1 MVSDWPAQ
9 PSDDEPE
16 LESTPLIA
24 DDLPAGHR
32 SGFVAIVGKP
42 NVGKSTLL
50 NRWMGIKVAAV
61 TPKPQTT
68 RTRLLGILTRPDA
81 QIIFVDT
88 PGVHRPRTALGEY
101 MVATAQSAVPDADVV
116 LLMVDLASPP
126 DGNDREAAELVARY
140 VHVPAILVMNKC
152 DLVPRDELE
161 ERQSAY
167 RSLGQF
173 NREHT
178 ISATDGLGTDELLDD
193 VLSYL
198 PPGPRFYPADQLTDQ
213 TERFVAA
220 ELIREQVLL
229 HLRDEVPHAVAVMVT
244 EFRERP
250 NGVLYIAATIYTEQE
265 SQKGIVI
272 GARGEMLKRIGS
284 DARVALEAFFERKV
298 YLDLWVK
305 VRKNW
310 RSDERSLRELGY
322 AVPRKRKGEAGA
334 R

>member
-1 MVSDWPAQ
+1 
-9 PSDDEPE
+9 
-16 LESTPLIA
+16 
-24 DDLPAGHR
+24 
-32 SGFVAIVGKP
+32 
-42 NVGKSTLL
+42 
-50 NRWMGIKVAAV
+50 
-61 TPKPQTT
+61 
-68 RTRLLGILTRPDA
+68 
-81 QIIFVDT
+81 
-88 PGVHRPRTALGEY
+88 
-101 MVATAQSAVPDADVV
+101 
-116 LLMVDLASPP
+116 
-126 DGNDREAAELVARY
+126 
-140 VHVPAILVMNKC
+140 
-152 DLVPRDELE
+152 
-161 ERQSAY
+161 
-167 RSLGQF
+167 
-173 NREHT
+173 
-178 ISATDGLGTDELLDD
+178 

-272 GARGEMLKRIGS
+272 GARGEMLKSIGS

-310 RSDERSLRELGY
+310 RSDEREL
-322 AVPRKRKGEAGA
+322 KRLGFGA
-334 R
+334 